1 MTLLSALR
9 ATKVF
14 VLAAALVTGGMTA
27 AHAGDGLRHRHH
39 HNHGGHGGL
48 KTISRLDTDASR
60 GGFGTRL
67 RYHGDGGRRA
77 ADPDFYAG
85 GIVAYRDGGSGLY
98 FYVEDDGGYRW
109 SARPAERR
117 ASGPKIITLSPGHND
132 CAWEAGVCVIRPGR

>member
-14 VLAAALVTGGMTA
+14 VLAAALVTSGMTA

-39 HNHGGHGGL
+39 PNHGGL
-48 KTISRLDTDASR
+48 RTISRLDTDASR
-60 GGFGTRL
+60 GGVSTQL
-67 RYHGDGGRRA
+67 RYQRDRIRH
-77 ADPDFYAG
+77 ADPDFYSG

-117 ASGPKIITLSPGHND
+117 ASGPKIITLSPDHND